1 MGFRDIFARSAED
14 GTAISPAWR
23 READFSNSFA
33 AAPSAL
39 PVAFVLSARITG
51 KKIRGLINQASG
63 STLRRSSAI

>member
-1 MGFRDIFARSAED
+1 VTSLLDRLKMEQQFRR
-14 GTAISPAWR
+14 PWR

-39 PVAFVLSARITG
+39 PVGFVLSARITG

-63 STLRRSSAI
+63 STY

>member
-1 MGFRDIFARSAED
+1 MGFRDIFTRSAED

-39 PVAFVLSARITG
+39 PVGFACITG

-63 STLRRSSAI
+63 STY